1 MLSDMFSWNLPIGSG
16 EGDENVKSFY
26 HNDDDDD
33 DDNKNNN
40 DDDEDNEDGHAQ
52 ISRELSAQVS

>member
-26 HNDDDDD
+26 HNDDDDN
-33 DDNKNNN
+33 NKNNN
-40 DDDEDNEDGHAQ
+40 DDDEDNEDGQRTNLTWAFG
-52 ISRELSAQVS
+52 SG

>member
-1 MLSDMFSWNLPIGSG
+1 MLCDMFSWNLPIGSG

-33 DDNKNNN
+33 NKNNN
-40 DDDEDNEDGHAQ
+40 DDDEDNEDGQRTNLTWAFG
-52 ISRELSAQVS
+52 SG

>member
-33 DDNKNNN
+33 NKNNN
-40 DDDEDNEDGHAQ
+40 DDDEDNEDGQRTNLTWAFG
-52 ISRELSAQVS
+52 SG